1 MVQRAP
7 VEKGQSEDAVLL
19 QSQGCFL
26 PHRSPHWQIGE
37 LSLSAQ
43 RFAFGQGGRPRFEL
57 PLARITAVAVERRK
71 FILLRKEVIR
81 LSYALAD
88 DERNRQAWLITPD
101 LARWLEKLMT
111 ITNTREGTG
120 RPAGECGRSSG
131 SSSALPR
138 PMSTPARDGEAVRV
152 REDQVRELAA
162 AVGPPAARVLWHLW
176 ERRHAGIEE
185 LADLVDAPTHMD
197 VLTLLREGINEPA
210 RRLLGGPVLVF
221 KERALDRSSGRSV
234 CFNWWLERAEEASE
248 AAADA
253 PDSAQPLVEIHD
265 EGEALLVVA
274 MVPGGQAETFR
285 AKVRGRS
292 LLLAAETVYG
302 PCALTVSLPCRV
314 LAKPAKVVSRNTVLS
329 LWLAKRSR
337 R

>member
-37 LSLSAQ
+37 LSLSAR

-57 PLARITAVAVERRK
+57 PLARIAAVAVERRR
-71 FILLRKEVIR
+71 FVLVRKEVIR

-88 DERNRQAWLITPD
+88 DERNRQAWFITPD

-120 RPAGECGRSSG
+120 RPA
-131 SSSALPR
+131 SALPR
-138 PMSTPARDGEAVRV
+138 PMSAQAPDGEAVGV

-185 LADLVDAPTHMD
+185 LADLVDFPTHMD

-221 KERALDRSSGRSV
+221 KERALDRSSGRTV

-285 AKVRGRS
+285 VKVRGRS
-292 LLLAAETVYG
+292 LLLAAETVHG

-329 LWLAKRSR
+329 LWLAKKSR

>member
-1 MVQRAP
+1 MVERAP
-7 VEKGQSEDAVLL
+7 VEKGQSESAVLL

-57 PLARITAVAVERRK
+57 PLARIAAVAVERRK
-71 FILLRKEVIR
+71 FVLLRKEVIR

-88 DERNRQAWLITPD
+88 DEKNRQAWFITPD

-111 ITNTREGTG
+111 ITNTREGLG
-120 RPAGECGRSSG
+120 RPL
-131 SSSALPR
+131 SALPG
-138 PMSTPARDGEAVRV
+138 PVPAPVRDGEAVRV
-152 REDQVRELAA
+152 RQDQVRELAA

-176 ERRHAGIEE
+176 ERCHAGIEE
-185 LADLVDAPTHMD
+185 LADLVDFPTHMD

-221 KERALDRSSGRSV
+221 KERALDRSSGRTV

-248 AAADA
+248 AAADV

-274 MVPGGQAETFR
+274 VVPGGQAETFR
-285 AKVRGRS
+285 ATVRGRS
-292 LLLAAETVYG
+292 LLLAAETVHG

-329 LWLAKRSR
+329 LWLAKKSR

>member
-1 MVQRAP
+1 
-7 VEKGQSEDAVLL
+7 
-19 QSQGCFL
+19 
-26 PHRSPHWQIGE
+26 
-37 LSLSAQ
+37 
-43 RFAFGQGGRPRFEL
+43 
-57 PLARITAVAVERRK
+57 
-71 FILLRKEVIR
+71 
-81 LSYALAD
+81 
-88 DERNRQAWLITPD
+88 
-101 LARWLEKLMT
+101 
-111 ITNTREGTG
+111 
-120 RPAGECGRSSG
+120 
-131 SSSALPR
+131 
-138 PMSTPARDGEAVRV
+138 MSTQARDGEAVRV

-162 AVGPPAARVLWHLW
+162 AVGPLGARVLWHLW

-221 KERALDRSSGRSV
+221 QERALDRNSGRTV
-234 CFNWWLERAEEASE
+234 CFTWWLERAEEASE
-248 AAADA
+248 PAPDA
-253 PDSAQPLVEIHD
+253 PDFAQSLVEIHD

-274 MVPGGQAETFR
+274 TVPGVQAETFR
-285 AKVRGRS
+285 AEVRGRS
-292 LLLAAETVYG
+292 LLLAAETGYG

>member
-7 VEKGQSEDAVLL
+7 VEKGQSEDAELL
-19 QSQGCFL
+19 QSQGGFL

-71 FILLRKEVIR
+71 FVLLHKEVIR

-88 DERNRQAWLITPD
+88 EKRNRQAWFITPD

-111 ITNTREGTG
+111 ITNTRQG
-120 RPAGECGRSSG
+120 PGRSSG
-131 SSSALPR
+131 PSSALPG
-138 PMSTPARDGEAVRV
+138 PVPAPARDGEPVRV
-152 REDQVRELAA
+152 REDQVRRLAA

-176 ERRHAGIEE
+176 ERGHAGIEE

-197 VLTLLREGINEPA
+197 VLTLLREGINETA

-221 KERALDRSSGRSV
+221 KERALDRNSGRTV
-234 CFNWWLERAEEASE
+234 CFNWWLERAEEAGE
-248 AAADA
+248 PAADA
-253 PDSAQPLVEIHD
+253 PDFAQPLVEIHD
-265 EGEALLVVA
+265 EGDALLVVA

-292 LLLAAETVYG
+292 LLLAAETVHG

-329 LWLAKRSR
+329 LWLAKR
-337 R
+337 

>member
-1 MVQRAP
+1 
-7 VEKGQSEDAVLL
+7 
-19 QSQGCFL
+19 
-26 PHRSPHWQIGE
+26 
-37 LSLSAQ
+37 
-43 RFAFGQGGRPRFEL
+43 
-57 PLARITAVAVERRK
+57 VAVERRK

-88 DERNRQAWLITPD
+88 EERNRQAWFITPD

-111 ITNTREGTG
+111 VTNTREGPG
-120 RPAGECGRSSG
+120 RPAGECGRCSG
-131 SSSALPR
+131 SSFALPR
-138 PMSTPARDGEAVRV
+138 RMSAQAWDGEAVRV

-221 KERALDRSSGRSV
+221 KERALDHNSGRTV
-234 CFNWWLERAEEASE
+234 CFNWWLERVEEAGE
-248 AAADA
+248 PA
-253 PDSAQPLVEIHD
+253 PGALEFAEPMVEIHD

-274 MVPGGQAETFR
+274 TVPGVQAETFR
-285 AKVRGRS
+285 AEVSGRR

-302 PCALTVSLPCRV
+302 PCALTVSLPYRV
-314 LAKPAKVVSRNTVLS
+314 LAKPAKVVSKNTVLS

>member
-37 LSLSAQ
+37 MSLSAQ

-88 DERNRQAWLITPD
+88 DERNRQAWFITPD

-111 ITNTREGTG
+111 ITNTREAPG
-120 RPAGECGRSSG
+120 RPA
-131 SSSALPR
+131 SALPG
-138 PMSTPARDGEAVRV
+138 PVPGPARDGEAVRV
-152 REDQVRELAA
+152 REEHVRELAA
-162 AVGPPAARVLWHLW
+162 AAGPPAARVLWHLW

-185 LADLVDAPTHMD
+185 LADLVDFPTHMD

-221 KERALDRSSGRSV
+221 KERALDRSSGLAV
-234 CFNWWLERAEEASE
+234 CFHWWLERAEEASE

-265 EGEALLVVA
+265 EGDALLVVA

-292 LLLAAETVYG
+292 LLLAAETVHG

-329 LWLAKRSR
+329 LWLAKKSR

>member
-37 LSLSAQ
+37 MSLSAQ

-88 DERNRQAWLITPD
+88 DERNRQAWFITPD

-111 ITNTREGTG
+111 ITNTREAPG
-120 RPAGECGRSSG
+120 RPA
-131 SSSALPR
+131 SALPG
-138 PMSTPARDGEAVRV
+138 PVPAPARDGEAVRV
-152 REDQVRELAA
+152 REEHVRELAA
-162 AVGPPAARVLWHLW
+162 AAGPPAARVLWHLW

-185 LADLVDAPTHMD
+185 LADLVDFPTHMD

-221 KERALDRSSGRSV
+221 KERALDRSSGLAV
-234 CFNWWLERAEEASE
+234 CFHWWLERAEEASE

-265 EGEALLVVA
+265 EGDALLVVA

-292 LLLAAETVYG
+292 LLLAAETVHG

-329 LWLAKRSR
+329 LWLAKKSR

>member
-7 VEKGQSEDAVLL
+7 VEAGQGEDAVLL
-19 QSQGCFL
+19 RSQGCFL
-26 PHRSPHWQIGE
+26 PPRGSHWRIGE
-37 LSLSAQ
+37 LSLST
-43 RFAFGQGGRPRFEL
+43 RCFAFNQGGRSRFEL

-88 DERNRQAWLITPD
+88 EKRNRQAWFITPD

-111 ITNTREGTG
+111 ITNTREGPG

-131 SSSALPR
+131 PSSALPG
-138 PMSTPARDGEAVRV
+138 PAPARDGEAVRV
-152 REDQVRELAA
+152 REEQVRELAA
-162 AVGPPAARVLWHLW
+162 AIGPPAARVLWHLW

-185 LADLVDAPTHMD
+185 LADLVDFPTHMD

-221 KERALDRSSGRSV
+221 KERALDRSSGRTV
-234 CFNWWLERAEEASE
+234 CFHWWLERAEEASE
-248 AAADA
+248 AAADG

-285 AKVRGRS
+285 AKVRGRR
-292 LLLAAETVYG
+292 LLLAAETVHG

-329 LWLAKRSR
+329 LWLAKK
-337 R
+337 

>member
-43 RFAFGQGGRPRFEL
+43 RFAFEQGGRPRFEL
-57 PLARITAVAVERRK
+57 PLARIAAVAVERRK
-71 FILLRKEVIR
+71 FVLLRKEVIR

-88 DERNRQAWLITPD
+88 DERNRQAWFITPD

-111 ITNTREGTG
+111 ITNAREGPG
-120 RPAGECGRSSG
+120 RPA
-131 SSSALPR
+131 
-138 PMSTPARDGEAVRV
+138 GEAVRV

-185 LADLVDAPTHMD
+185 LADLVDFPTHMD

-221 KERALDRSSGRSV
+221 KERALDRSSGRTV
-234 CFNWWLERAEEASE
+234 CFNWWLERAEEAS
-248 AAADA
+248 

-285 AKVRGRS
+285 ATVRGRS
-292 LLLAAETVYG
+292 LLLAAETVHG

-329 LWLAKRSR
+329 LWLAKR
-337 R
+337 

>member
-7 VEKGQSEDAVLL
+7 VEKGQSEDAELL
-19 QSQGCFL
+19 QSQGGFL

-43 RFAFGQGGRPRFEL
+43 RFAFEQGGRPRFEL
-57 PLARITAVAVERRK
+57 PLARIAAVAVERRK
-71 FILLRKEVIR
+71 FVLLRKEVIR

-88 DERNRQAWLITPD
+88 DERNRQAWFITPD

-111 ITNTREGTG
+111 ITNAREGPG
-120 RPAGECGRSSG
+120 RPA
-131 SSSALPR
+131 
-138 PMSTPARDGEAVRV
+138 GEAVRV

-185 LADLVDAPTHMD
+185 LADLVDFPTHMD

-221 KERALDRSSGRSV
+221 KERALDRSSGRTV
-234 CFNWWLERAEEASE
+234 CFNWWLERAEEAS
-248 AAADA
+248 

-285 AKVRGRS
+285 ATVRGRS
-292 LLLAAETVYG
+292 LLLAAETVHG

-329 LWLAKRSR
+329 LWLAKR
-337 R
+337 

>member
-19 QSQGCFL
+19 QSQGGFL

-88 DERNRQAWLITPD
+88 DERNRQAWFITPD

-111 ITNTREGTG
+111 ITNTREGPG
-120 RPAGECGRSSG
+120 RPL
-131 SSSALPR
+131 SALPG
-138 PMSTPARDGEAVRV
+138 PAPAPARDGEAVRV

-185 LADLVDAPTHMD
+185 LADLVDFPTHMD

-274 MVPGGQAETFR
+274 SVPGGQAETFR

-292 LLLAAETVYG
+292 LLLAAETVHG

-329 LWLAKRSR
+329 LWLAKKSR

>member
-37 LSLSAQ
+37 LSLSAHC
-43 RFAFGQGGRPRFEL
+43 FAFGQGGRPRFEL
-57 PLARITAVAVERRK
+57 PLARIAAVAVERRR
-71 FILLRKEVIR
+71 FVLLRKEVIR

-88 DERNRQAWLITPD
+88 DERNRQAWFITPD
-101 LARWLEKLMT
+101 LARWLEELMT
-111 ITNTREGTG
+111 ITNIREGAG
-120 RPAGECGRSSG
+120 RP
-131 SSSALPR
+131 SSALPR
-138 PMSTPARDGEAVRV
+138 PMSAQAPDGEAVRV

-176 ERRHAGIEE
+176 ERGHAGIEE
-185 LADLVDAPTHMD
+185 LADLVDFPTHMD
-197 VLTLLREGINEPA
+197 VLALLREGINEPA
-210 RRLLGGPVLVF
+210 RSLLGGPVLVF
-221 KERALDRSSGRSV
+221 KERALDRSSGRTV
-234 CFNWWLERAEEASE
+234 CFNWWLERAEEAGDP
-248 AAADA
+248 AAET

-292 LLLAAETVYG
+292 LLLAAETVHG

-329 LWLAKRSR
+329 LWLAKR
-337 R
+337 